1 MGLPKFQTL
10 NENIF
15 CERFEITVFN
25 HRLIIQ
31 MFPDCDVADLVIL
44 VKSFVGVRLCL
55 SEPDKEGEGAA
66 GQPCYITFEKFSMIT
81 LIKNLQDLLSGSSMR
96 IPY

>member
-1 MGLPKFQTL
+1 MGLPKIQTL

-66 GQPCYITFEKFSMIT
+66 GQLCYITFEKFSMIT
-81 LIKNLQDLLSGSSMR
+81 LIKNFAGSALTVCL
-96 IPY
+96 